1 MIVIV
6 MGVSGSGK
14 TVLAEQLVAATGWE
28 CAEADDYH
36 SAANRAKMAAG
47 IPLTDED
54 RWPWLD
60 ALHSAM
66 LKWQQQG
73 KSGVLTCSALKRV
86 YRQRLTDRLPEV
98 RFIWLDPPR
107 SVLAERMTHRP
118 GHFMPVALLDSQIA
132 TLEPPD
138 PTESLSLMRL
148 DGSEPVERE
157 AARVLVWLGVRPAA
171 EANESIAS

>member
-14 TVLAEQLVAATGWE
+14 TVLAQQLVAATGWE
-28 CAEADDYH
+28 YAEADDFH
-36 SAANRAKMAAG
+36 SPANRAKMAAG

-60 ALHSAM
+60 ALHAAM
-66 LKWQQQG
+66 LDWHDRG
-73 KSGVLTCSALKRV
+73 KSGILTCSALKRI
-86 YRQRLTDRLPEV
+86 YRQRLVDHLPEV
-98 RFIWLDPPR
+98 RFVWLDPPR

-132 TLEPPD
+132 TLEPPTD
-138 PTESLSLMRL
+138 AESLQLMRL

-157 AARVLVWLGVRPAA
+157 AAHVLNWLGVKAA
-171 EANESIAS
+171 STAS

>member
-14 TVLAEQLVAATGWE
+14 TVLAQRLVAATGWE

-47 IPLTDED
+47 TPLTDED

-60 ALHSAM
+60 ALHAAM
-66 LKWQQQG
+66 LGWHDDG
-73 KSGVLTCSALKRV
+73 KSGVLTCSALKRI
-86 YRQRLTDRLPEV
+86 YRQRLTDHLPEV

-107 SVLAERMTHRP
+107 SVLAERMSHRP
-118 GHFMPVALLDSQIA
+118 GHFMPVVLLDSQLA
-132 TLEPPD
+132 TLEPPAD
-138 PTESLSLMRL
+138 SESLHLMRL
-148 DGSEPVERE
+148 DGSEPVEKE
-157 AARVLVWLGVRPAA
+157 AARALAWLGVVA
-171 EANESIAS
+171 